1 MVFIEDNAPFEQ
13 YVFFQKQRKKS
24 KDAEY
29 KKILWKKNIKDN
41 FDVFISLFLT
51 YFLLSHIQ
59 GDRMPDYISTDA

>member
-13 YVFFQKQRKKS
+13 YVFFQKQRKKQRRRI
-24 KDAEY
+24 

-59 GDRMPDYISTDA
+59 GDQMPDYISTDA